1 MTTQLNPNLSTNQIN
16 KRFQTLDM
24 KGIPMKKNRPV
35 LFILVVLALLLL
47 TLGVYQVSAQTP
59 DLTGQVLYVRPGAN
73 GDCSSW
79 AKACELQTATSNAEA
94 GDQIWVAKGI

>member
-1 MTTQLNPNLSTNQIN
+1 
-16 KRFQTLDM
+16 
-24 KGIPMKKNRPV
+24 MKKNLPV
-35 LFILVVLALLLL
+35 LFILLFLALLLL

-59 DLTGQVLYVRPGAN
+59 DLTGQVLYVKPGAN

-79 AKACELQTATSNAEA
+79 AKACELQTAISNAEA